1 MTDWAD
7 HLAGHNPEKGNDG
20 TGPHGE
26 RRSDAHVVSGALP
39 YAPLMPTWE
48 EGDKGGH
55 LVVNIGPQHPSTHG
69 VLRLVVELEGER
81 IVRLEPV
88 IGYLHTGVEKSF
100 EHQRYTQGITLTD
113 RLDYL
118 SPQFNGLAFVMAA
131 ERLLEI
137 DPPPRA
143 QYARVILCELTRI
156 ASHLVWLG
164 THAIDIGAMSMLLY
178 CLRERELVL
187 DIHEMVSGARM
198 MASYFRIGGLAQDL
212 PDGFEEAVREFITL
226 LPERMED
233 YETLLTENPIWL
245 ERTKGV
251 GIINAEQ
258 ALAHSVTGPILRAAG
273 IPWDIRKVFPYSS
286 YDHFDFD
293 VPTQQEGDTY
303 ARYLVRMAEMR
314 ESLKIIAQALD
325 RLPDGHVRVDDYK
338 IAPPP
343 KEEIYQSMEALIH
356 HFKFWTEGV
365 RIPAGEVY
373 SCVESPRGELG
384 VYMVSDGSAKPWRVH
399 FRGPSFA
406 NLQALA
412 PAAEGGLIADLVALV
427 ASLDPVLGDVDR

>member
-1 MTDWAD
+1 MANWTSKLVGWITGGGNGNGRIEPA
-7 HLAGHNPEKGNDG
+7 PE
-20 TGPHGE
+20 
-26 RRSDAHVVSGALP
+26 GALP
-39 YAPLMPTWE
+39 YAPLLPTWE
-48 EGDKGGH
+48 EGDTGGH

-88 IGYLHTGVEKSF
+88 IGYLHTAVEKSF
-100 EHQRYTQGITLTD
+100 EHQRYTQGITLTN

-118 SPQFNGLAFVMAA
+118 SPHFNSLAFVMAA
-131 ERLLEI
+131 ERLLGIE
-137 DPPPRA
+137 PPPRA
-143 QYARVILCELTRI
+143 KYARVIICELTRI

-178 CLRERELVL
+178 GFRERELIL

-198 MASYFRIGGLAQDL
+198 MSSYFRIGGLARDL
-212 PDGFEEAVREFITL
+212 PEGFEEAVHDFITL
-226 LPERMED
+226 FPGRMDD

-245 ERTKGV
+245 ARTREVGV
-251 GIINAEQ
+251 VTAEE
-258 ALAHSVTGPILRAAG
+258 ALANSVTGPILRAAG
-273 IPWDIRKVFPYSS
+273 VPWDIRKAFPYLV
-286 YDHFDFD
+286 YDRFDFD
-293 VPTQQEGDTY
+293 VPTQKEGDVY

-314 ESLKIIAQALD
+314 ESVKIIQQALD
-325 RLPDGHVRVDDYK
+325 GLPDGPFIVDNHK

-343 KEEIYQSMEALIH
+343 KEEIYLSMEALIH

-365 RIPAGEVY
+365 RVPAGEVY

-384 VYMVSDGSAKPWRVH
+384 VYMVSDGSARPWRVH

-406 NLQALA
+406 NLQILG
-412 PAAEGGLIADLVALV
+412 PAAKGGLVADLVALV

>member
-1 MTDWAD
+1 
-7 HLAGHNPEKGNDG
+7 
-20 TGPHGE
+20 
-26 RRSDAHVVSGALP
+26 
-39 YAPLMPTWE
+39 
-48 EGDKGGH
+48 
-55 LVVNIGPQHPSTHG
+55 
-69 VLRLVVELEGER
+69 
-81 IVRLEPV
+81 
-88 IGYLHTGVEKSF
+88 
-100 EHQRYTQGITLTD
+100 
-113 RLDYL
+113 
-118 SPQFNGLAFVMAA
+118 
-131 ERLLEI
+131 
-137 DPPPRA
+137 
-143 QYARVILCELTRI
+143 
-156 ASHLVWLG
+156 
-164 THAIDIGAMSMLLY
+164 MSMLLY
-178 CLRERELVL
+178 CFRERELIL

-212 PDGFEEAVREFITL
+212 PDGFGEAVREFNTL

-273 IPWDIRKVFPYSS
+273 TPWDIRKEFPYSS

-303 ARYLVRMAEMR
+303 ARYLVRMAEIR

-325 RLPDGHVRVDDYK
+325 RLPDGPVLVADYK

-343 KEEIYQSMEALIH
+343 KEEIYLSMEALIH

-365 RIPAGEVY
+365 RIPAGEAY

-412 PAAEGGLIADLVALV
+412 LAAEGGLIADLVALV